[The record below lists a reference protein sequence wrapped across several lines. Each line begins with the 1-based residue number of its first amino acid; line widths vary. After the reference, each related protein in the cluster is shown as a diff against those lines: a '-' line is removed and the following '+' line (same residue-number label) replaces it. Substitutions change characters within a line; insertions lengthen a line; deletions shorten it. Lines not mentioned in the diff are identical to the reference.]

1 MTDIEGISFEIVGN
15 ASQASRSLRDFSNS
29 LRQVNSSSRSVTGLN
44 KVSNSLSK
52 IVSSVQR
59 IAFYRAIR
67 SAIKAV
73 TDGLS
78 QGMENAYWYSKTV
91 GGEIGYVANAFDRL
105 ASASYKADNQL
116 GASLATLKAAVTPI
130 LIEITTWIT
139 RAADALTQFFAILG
153 GHTTYMK
160 AIDYSK
166 DWADQT
172 ARGAASAKE
181 WKNQLMGFDEINRLE
196 EPSSGGGG
204 SGSALPDYENM
215 FREADVSNFAKK
227 ISDLISSIK
236 LNFKD
241 VFFDWSN
248 LNAESIN
255 KKLIVGLTSVLGA
268 AAGFMIG
275 GIPGAVIGFF
285 IGAGVG
291 LTIDSLIFDND
302 GKLSKGEVLDML
314 CFAMAGFVG
323 GVIGFFV
330 GGPGGALLGAAL
342 GVGLFTAIKEINFIS
357 GGKSSNFTSQLATA
371 LSIFAGAAIGFFV
384 GGPGGALLGAAIGLG
399 ISALISTIKFN
410 VKDNPERAKYRS
422 GLDWF
427 VVGVLGLPSG
437 AQLKQWGTD
446 AINALRQ
453 GLQSAFDGI
462 KRWWS
467 GLSLGAFD
475 FKTPHLSVVWEDIP
489 SDSILARFLGFTAI
503 PHIGVDWYAKGGIV
517 DGATLIGAG
526 EVGKEAI
533 IPLERNTEWI
543 SKVAAEMNSQMAK
556 RDTLS
561 AYENGGIEAALE
573 NANDGVINAI
583 FAVGSQVVQAMAE
596 NNRGGE
602 IDWREVAKKVTKA
615 QNQMARAGAY

>member
-52 IVSSVQR
+52 IVSSMQR

-139 RAADALTQFFAILG
+139 RAADALTQFFALLG

-172 ARGAASAKE
+172 ARGAAFAKE
-181 WKNQLMGFDEINRLE
+181 WKNQLMGFDVIDRLE
-196 EPSSGGGG
+196 EPSSGGHGG
-204 SGSALPDYENM
+204 GSALPDYENM

-248 LNAESIN
+248 LNAESIS

-268 AAGFMIG
+268 ATGFMIG

-314 CFAMAGFVG
+314 CLAMAGFVG
-323 GVIGFFV
+323 GV
-330 GGPGGALLGAAL
+330 
-342 GVGLFTAIKEINFIS
+342 
-357 GGKSSNFTSQLATA
+357 
-371 LSIFAGAAIGFFV
+371 IGFFV

-427 VVGVLGLPSG
+427 VVGVLGLPSD

-583 FAVGSQVVQAMAE
+583 FAVGAQVVQAMAE

>member
-44 KVSNSLSK
+44 RVSNSLSK
-52 IVSSVQR
+52 IVSSLQR

-215 FREADVSNFAKK
+215 FREADVDSVFIRIRDK
-227 ISDLISSIK
+227 ISTLFNS
-236 LNFKD
+236 LNID
-241 VFFDWSN
+241 P
-248 LNAESIN
+248 LNQS
-255 KKLIVGLTSVLGA
+255 LSVLKDSFLSFA
-268 AAGFMIG
+268 S
-275 GIPGAVIGFF
+275 VIGD
-285 IGAGVG
+285 G
-291 LTIDSLIFDND
+291 LGWAWENILVPLAHWTIEEAAPTVVNLLATAFD
-302 GKLSKGEVLDML
+302 
-314 CFAMAGFVG
+314 F
-323 GVIGFFV
+323 
-330 GGPGGALLGAAL
+330 
-342 GVGLFTAIKEINFIS
+342 
-357 GGKSSNFTSQLATA
+357 LATA
-371 LSIFAGAAIGFFV
+371 LSRLAPVFQWVWDNLLKPLSEFVADAFINTVQTINTELDKLTSLIRGDKSFRDWLKELSPTEEVLLAIATAIGSV
-384 GGPGGALLGAAIGLG
+384 RVALGLYNGVMALGTLATGGLSAALTFLSANPIVLVVAA
-399 ISALISTIKFN
+399 ISALILIGIELYKNWDKITQKVQEWGQKWKDQWGDGKIQFSDFAYGVIKFISWIIEGMQKLVGWIQTVIDGLSF
-410 VKDNPERAKYRS
+410 VKHANERAAQAQADGSIYLTGFAS
-422 GLDWF
+422 GGFPATGQLF
-427 VVGVLGLPSG
+427 LARESGPELVGSMGGRTAV
-437 AQLKQWGTD
+437 ANNDQITE
-446 AINALRQ
+446 
-453 GLQSAFDGI
+453 GI
-462 KRWWS
+462 KD
-467 GLSLGAFD
+467 A
-475 FKTPHLSVVWEDIP
+475 V
-489 SDSILARFLGFTAI
+489 
-503 PHIGVDWYAKGGIV
+503 Y
-517 DGATLIGAG
+517 
-526 EVGKEAI
+526 EAM
-533 IPLERNTEWI
+533 I
-543 SKVAAEMNSQMAK
+543 S
-556 RDTLS
+556 
-561 AYENGGIEAALE
+561 
-573 NANDGVINAI
+573 
-583 FAVGSQVVQAMAE
+583 AMA
-596 NNRGGE
+596 GGGNGQPIIINLDGRE
-602 IDWREVAKKVTKA
+602 IARTTTKY